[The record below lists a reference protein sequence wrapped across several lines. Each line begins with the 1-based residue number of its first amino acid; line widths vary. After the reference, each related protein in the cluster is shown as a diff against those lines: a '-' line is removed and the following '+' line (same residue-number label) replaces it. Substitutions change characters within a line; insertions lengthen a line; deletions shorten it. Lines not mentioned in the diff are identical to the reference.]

1 MTFLEKIIDKKKQE
15 VAERKLQTDSNYVR
29 NNPIYSLY
37 ERVRGADHL
46 SVIAEIKRASPSKG
60 AIQMDV
66 NILQQ
71 AKKYEQAGAA
81 AISVLTDE
89 SFFHGSLEDLKQV
102 SEAVSIPVLCKD
114 FIIDEIQIDDAKNAG
129 ASIILLILAAL
140 PLERFQQ
147 LYNYAT
153 EQGLEVLCE
162 VHHADELKDALT
174 VNPKIVGI
182 NNRNL
187 KTFEVDLQTT
197 TELTKQLDKE
207 GLTIISESGM
217 RTKEDA
223 ELARDA
229 GANTIL
235 VGETL
240 MRSSNVEKDMQEL
253 QVPLSASTKGAS

>member
-15 VAERKLQTDSNYVR
+15 IAQRKLQVDGNYTR
-29 NNPIYSLY
+29 TNPIYSLH
-37 ERVRGADHL
+37 EKVQAADHI
-46 SVIAEIKRASPSKG
+46 SIISEIKRASPSKG
-60 AIQMDV
+60 PIQMDV
-66 NILQQ
+66 DILEQ
-71 AKKYEQAGAA
+71 AKQYEQSGAA

-89 SFFHGSLEDLKQV
+89 SFFHGSLEDLRVV
-102 SEAVSIPVLCKD
+102 SEAVSVPVLCKD

-140 PLERFQQ
+140 PLERFQR
-147 LYNYAT
+147 LYSYAT

-162 VHHADELKDALT
+162 VHNADELKDALS
-174 VNPKIVGI
+174 VSPKIVGI

-197 TELTKQLDKE
+197 AELVQQIDEK

-240 MRSSNVEKDMQEL
+240 MRSDNVEKDMQAL
-253 QVPLSASTKGAS
+253 QVPLSSAKGAS

>member
-15 VAERKLQTDSNYVR
+15 VAERKLQSSGNDTR
-29 NNPIYSLY
+29 KHPIYPFH
-37 ERVRGADHL
+37 D
-46 SVIAEIKRASPSKG
+46 SVQAANHMSIIAEIKRSSPSKG

-66 NILQQ
+66 DILKQ
-71 AKKYEQAGAA
+71 AKQYEDSGAA

-89 SFFHGSLEDLKQV
+89 NFFHGSLDDLKAV

-140 PLERFQQ
+140 PLERFQR
-147 LYNYAT
+147 LYHYAT

-162 VHHADELKDALT
+162 VHNAEELRDALT
-174 VNPKIVGI
+174 VSPKIVGV

-197 TELTKQLDKE
+197 PELIQQINAN

-217 RTKEDA
+217 RTKADA
-223 ELARDA
+223 ELAKDA

-240 MRSSNVEKDMQEL
+240 MRSDNVEKDMQAL
-253 QVPLSASTKGAS
+253 QVPLSPSPKGAS

>member
-1 MTFLEKIIDKKKQE
+1 MTFLEKIITKKKQE
-15 VAERKLQTDSNYVR
+15 VAERRLQTMPKHRR
-29 NNPIYSLY
+29 NNPIYSLH
-37 ERVRGADHL
+37 ERVCAADHL
-46 SVIAEIKRASPSKG
+46 SIIAEIKRASPSKG
-60 AIQMDV
+60 PIQMDV
-66 NILQQ
+66 DILEQ
-71 AKKYEQAGAA
+71 AKQYEQSGAA

-102 SEAVSIPVLCKD
+102 SEAVSVPVLCKD

-140 PLERFQQ
+140 PPERFQR
-147 LYNYAT
+147 LYQYAT

-162 VHHADELKDALT
+162 VHNKEELKNALAA
-174 VNPKIVGI
+174 NPQIIGI

-197 TELTKQLDKE
+197 VDLAQRIDKE

-223 ELARDA
+223 LLAKNA

-240 MRSSNVEKDMQEL
+240 MRSNNVKANMQEL
-253 QVPLSASTKGAS
+253 QVPLSSSLKGAL

>member
-15 VAERKLQTDSNYVR
+15 VAERKLQSDGKYTR
-29 NNPIYSLY
+29 NHPIYSFH
-37 ERVRGADHL
+37 D
-46 SVIAEIKRASPSKG
+46 SVQANDQMSIIAEIKRSSPSKG
-60 AIQMDV
+60 EIQMDV
-66 NILQQ
+66 DILKQAQQ
-71 AKKYEQAGAA
+71 YEQAGAS

-89 SFFHGSLEDLKQV
+89 SFFHGSMDDLKAV

-114 FIIDEIQIDDAKNAG
+114 FMIDEIQIDDAKNAG

-140 PLERFQQ
+140 PLERFQR
-147 LYNYAT
+147 LYHYAT

-162 VHHADELKDALT
+162 VHNAEELKDALT
-174 VNPKIVGI
+174 VSPKIVGI

-197 TELTKQLDKE
+197 PELIQQINE
-207 GLTIISESGM
+207 NSMTIISESGM
-217 RTKEDA
+217 RTKADA
-223 ELARDA
+223 ELAQDA

-240 MRSSNVEKDMQEL
+240 MRSDNVEKDMQAL
-253 QVPLSASTKGAS
+253 QVPLSSPSKGVS

>member
-1 MTFLEKIIDKKKQE
+1 MTFLEKIIAKKKQE
-15 VAERKLQTDSNYVR
+15 VAERKLQAAGKHMR
-29 NNPIYSLY
+29 KNPIYSLHQN
-37 ERVRGADHL
+37 VQAADHL
-46 SVIAEIKRASPSKG
+46 SIIAEIKRASPSKG

-66 NILQQ
+66 DILEQ
-71 AKKYEQAGAA
+71 AKQYEQSGAA

-89 SFFHGSLEDLKQV
+89 SFFHGSLDDLKAV
-102 SEAVSIPVLCKD
+102 SEAVSVPVLCKD
-114 FIIDEIQIDDAKNAG
+114 FMIDEIQIDDAKNAG

-140 PLERFQQ
+140 PLERFRR

-162 VHHADELKDALT
+162 VHNADELKDALT
-174 VNPKIVGI
+174 VNPKIIGI

-197 TELTKQLDKE
+197 AELVQQIDKGE
-207 GLTIISESGM
+207 LTIISESGM

-240 MRSSNVEKDMQEL
+240 MRSNQVEADMQAL
-253 QVPLSASTKGAS
+253 QVPLSSTKGAS